1 MAISWKKGNKEPIS
15 HLEDLIHEVVEDT
28 SEYFIQVN
36 EQRLNGKINS
46 ILITVNLDER
56 KENENNERRN
66 SGQVRR
72 NL

>member
-56 KENENNERRN
+56 KENNNGTRNRR
-66 SGQVRR
+66 
-72 NL
+72 